1 MFGVSTTPFFVRSKN
16 GEIVVLDTTHA
27 AQRLRREDEKGDNLR
42 YRWRAA
48 RIPESNGKSREKSM
62 SVIAVFKYDIK
73 PGRLPDFLKKL
84 AQAAELKF
92 ESLVIPRSIRM
103 FRSTVPGP
111 GHGVILM
118 IEYEDMAAYGAR
130 TAFENT
136 NAEWRKLFE
145 PTQDSPET
153 LISVELLSE
162 IPPDAA
168 GPASERA
175 PFGFRAP

>member
-1 MFGVSTTPFFVRSKN
+1 
-16 GEIVVLDTTHA
+16 
-27 AQRLRREDEKGDNLR
+27 
-42 YRWRAA
+42 
-48 RIPESNGKSREKSM
+48 M
-62 SVIAVFKYDIK
+62 SVLAVFKYDVK

-84 AQAAELKF
+84 AQAAEPKF
-92 ESLVIPRSIRM
+92 NSPVMPKSVRM

-130 TAFENT
+130 TAFEDA

-145 PTQDSPET
+145 PARDSAET
-153 LISVELLSE
+153 LISAELLTE
-162 IPPDAA
+162 LTPDAA
-168 GPASERA
+168 AHDEAERA